1 MVSVV
6 KGMTVQQSRFAVLS
20 LGDQSDSEEEG
31 SLWQVAQPKVKRAI
45 KNNPA
50 QQQDDGKSL
59 SKNAKKRARKK
70 RNKSTSSDNA
80 AVSLKH
86 SM

>member
-6 KGMTVQQSRFAVLS
+6 KGMTVQPSRFAVLS